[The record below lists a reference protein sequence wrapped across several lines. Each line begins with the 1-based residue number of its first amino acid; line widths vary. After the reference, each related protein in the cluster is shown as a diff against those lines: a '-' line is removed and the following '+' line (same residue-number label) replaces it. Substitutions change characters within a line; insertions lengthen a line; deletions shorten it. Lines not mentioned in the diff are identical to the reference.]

1 MNETEESGGSMN
13 EVEGA
18 KYRLR
23 ETVRDNL
30 TADEQATLL
39 RVLKDPESVGL
50 KHITVYSW
58 GRYHEGHYCG
68 CPKTAVALALGK
80 FSLPEPHV
88 EDEEFDVRFYDGVW
102 EWQAGLETDED
113 SDDFVEHVDKLALAL
128 TGPQPVP
135 GEEYPQSIWLWR
147 ESVRSKAPEVVRFL
161 VSVLEELAA

>member
-1 MNETEESGGSMN
+1 MN

-18 KYRLR
+18 KYRLC

-50 KHITVYSW
+50 KHITVYSYA
-58 GRYHEGHYCG
+58 RYHEGHYCG

-88 EDEEFDVRFYDGVW
+88 EVEDEEFDVRFYNGVW
-102 EWQAGLETDED
+102 EWEGGVEPDED
-113 SDDFVEHVDKLALAL
+113 SDDFVERVDNLALAL
-128 TGPQPVP
+128 TGPQPMTD
-135 GEEYPQSIWLWR
+135 EESPQSIRLWR
-147 ESVRSKAPEVVRFL
+147 ESVRSKAPEVVGFL